1 MNALLL
7 ALASRT
13 AGFLHAACRLTGGGK
28 CLAFNQI
35 EDKLSFSVFRSV
47 IPHYVKSPS
56 VVGFSLCLC
65 FSVLPLFMTS
75 CEDYDD
81 APHRIMQEY
90 LAESRGLDEV
100 STDSVQRFSLKVDE
114 MVAAMP
120 SMKSDPLY
128 PQVQENIRQA
138 LLRVPILIED
148 GWGEDIRINFDA
160 KPTDDEK

>member
-1 MNALLL
+1 
-7 ALASRT
+7 
-13 AGFLHAACRLTGGGK
+13 
-28 CLAFNQI
+28 
-35 EDKLSFSVFRSV
+35 
-47 IPHYVKSPS
+47 
-56 VVGFSLCLC
+56 
-65 FSVLPLFMTS
+65 MTS

-90 LAESRGLDEV
+90 LAESRGLNEV

-128 PQVQENIRQA
+128 PQVQESIRQA

-160 KPTDDEK
+160 TPTDDEK

>member
-1 MNALLL
+1 MSRAL
-7 ALASRT
+7 S
-13 AGFLHAACRLTGGGK
+13 C
-28 CLAFNQI
+28 
-35 EDKLSFSVFRSV
+35 
-47 IPHYVKSPS
+47 
-56 VVGFSLCLC
+56 LCLIIST
-65 FSVLPLFMTS
+65 FFFAS

-148 GWGEDIRINFDA
+148 GWGEDIRINF
-160 KPTDDEK
+160 